1 MTLKPSAGAGSAL
14 EWTKSSH
21 SSNDGP
27 DCVEVAWFKSSY
39 STNDGPDCVEVALTP
54 ATVLVR
60 DSKDP
65 EGPHLT
71 LTPDAWSSFLAFA
84 SERLLHDE
92 VVRAYVRRWRRLFF
106 GQDPGRR

>member
-1 MTLKPSAGAGSAL
+1 MTLKPSTGGAAKP
-14 EWTKSSH
+14 EWTKSSYSG
-21 SSNDGP
+21 SSDN

-39 STNDGPDCVEVALTP
+39 SGSNDNDCVEVALTP

-71 LTPDAWSSFLAFA
+71 LTPAAWSSFLAFA
-84 SERLLHDE
+84 AQANPE
-92 VVRAYVRRWRRLFF
+92 V
-106 GQDPGRR
+106 